1 MKTIIVISRHINLN
15 KEVIGI
21 LKGIYNLVQLEDI
34 NRLFD
39 VCFTEPPDL
48 ILLDTNVLNTRLSA
62 AISNLKSDPLFAHLP
77 ILIVIDTVD
86 QIKGISLR
94 SIIDDYLIAP
104 FDIHDLTFRMDLC
117 TLRAQKILET
127 NPLTRLP
134 GNITIIKEIQR
145 RIDTDSLFSFAYAD
159 LDHFKPFNDRYGFS
173 RGDEVIRMT
182 ARLISNI
189 IKIKGPEESFVG
201 HIGGDDFVFIIT
213 GVENIDTVCSELCA
227 NFDEI
232 IQSFYD
238 PEERAKAF
246 IEALDR
252 DGKRRTFPLLTLSIG
267 IAHNKHKGFS
277 HYGQVSEIASEMKKH
292 AKTFTGSRYMIDR
305 RTK

>member
-1 MKTIIVISRHINLN
+1 
-15 KEVIGI
+15 
-21 LKGIYNLVQLEDI
+21 
-34 NRLFD
+34 
-39 VCFTEPPDL
+39 
-48 ILLDTNVLNTRLSA
+48 LDTDIVSAGLSA
-62 AISNLKSDPLFAHLP
+62 AISTLKSDPLFAHLP
-77 ILIVIDTVD
+77 ILIVINNVQQVQTV
-86 QIKGISLR
+86 SLR

-104 FDIHDLTFRMDLC
+104 FDIPDLKFRMDLC

-145 RIDTDSLFSFAYAD
+145 RIDTKSLFSFAYAD
-159 LDHFKPFNDRYGFS
+159 IDHFKPFNDRYGFS

-189 IKIKGPEESFVG
+189 IKMKGPQESFVG
-201 HIGGDDFVFIIT
+201 HIGGDDFVFII
-213 GVENIDTVCSELCA
+213 GVKNIDAVCSELCA

-232 IQSFYD
+232 VQSFYD
-238 PEERAKAF
+238 SEEREKGF

-252 DGKRRTFPLLTLSIG
+252 YGKRRRLHLITLSIG
-267 IAHNKHKGFS
+267 IAYNKHRDFS
-277 HYGQVSEIASEMKKH
+277 HYGQVSEIATEMKKH
-292 AKTFTGSRYMIDR
+292 AKTFIGSRYMIDR